1 VNASTVRPERPVA
14 VVTGGGRG
22 IGAAV
27 AAALAS
33 SGYDLLLTYA
43 TRARD
48 ADAVAG
54 RCRELGAVA
63 GTVGG
68 DLADPASVAAVF
80 AALDERFG
88 RLDLLVNNAGVLPPP
103 APVAGIDAGRAGRT
117 FAVNALAPLLCARE
131 AVRRMGTSG
140 GGRGRVIVNVSS
152 RAAVRGAAGEFV
164 DYAMSKAALDI
175 LTVGLAAEVA
185 ADGIRVVGVRPGLI
199 ATEMNSAPAQR
210 GRLERLLTT
219 VPMGRPGTAGEVAE
233 AVRWLASDAA
243 GYVTGVT
250 LDVSGG
256 R

>member
-1 VNASTVRPERPVA
+1 VA

-22 IGAAV
+22 IGAAIS
-27 AAALAS
+27 AALARA
-33 SGYDLLLTYA
+33 GYDLLIAYG
-43 TRARD
+43 TRAE
-48 ADAVAG
+48 AAAAVAD
-54 RCRELGAVA
+54 RCREHGGQAETA
-63 GTVGG
+63 GG
-68 DLADPASVAAVF
+68 DLADPSSVAAVF

-103 APVAGIDAGRAGRT
+103 ARVADMDAGRSGRT
-117 FAVNALAPLLCARE
+117 FAVNTLAPLLCARE
-131 AVRRMGTSG
+131 AVRRMSTARG
-140 GGRGRVIVNVSS
+140 GQGGVIVNVSS

-185 ADGIRVVGVRPGLI
+185 ADGIRVNGVRPGLI
-199 ATEMNSAPAQR
+199 ATDMNTAPEQ
-210 GRLERLLTT
+210 GDRLERLLTT
-219 VPMGRPGTAGEVAE
+219 VPMGRPGTADEVAE

>member
-1 VNASTVRPERPVA
+1 MA

-22 IGAAV
+22 IGAAIS
-27 AAALAS
+27 AALARA
-33 SGYDLLLTYA
+33 GYDLLIAYGA
-43 TRARD
+43 RAE
-48 ADAVAG
+48 AAAAVAD
-54 RCRELGAVA
+54 RCREHGGQA

-68 DLADPASVAAVF
+68 DLADPASVAAIF
-80 AALDERFG
+80 AALDQRFG

-103 APVAGIDAGRAGRT
+103 ARVADMGADRSGRT
-117 FAVNALAPLLCARE
+117 FAVNALAPLLCAGE
-131 AVRRMGTSG
+131 AVRRMSTARG
-140 GGRGRVIVNVSS
+140 GHGGVIVNVSS

-164 DYAMSKAALDI
+164 DYAMSKAALDT

-185 ADGIRVVGVRPGLI
+185 TDGIRVNGVRPGLI
-199 ATEMNSAPAQR
+199 ATDMNAAPEQR
-210 GRLERLLTT
+210 GRLERLLAT
-219 VPMGRPGTAGEVAE
+219 VPMGRPGTADEVAE